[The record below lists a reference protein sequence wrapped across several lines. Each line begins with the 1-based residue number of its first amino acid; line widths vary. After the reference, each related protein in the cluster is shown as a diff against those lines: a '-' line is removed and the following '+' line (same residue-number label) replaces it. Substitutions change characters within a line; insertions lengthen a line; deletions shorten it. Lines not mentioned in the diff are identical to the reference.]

1 MVGKSDGKR
10 PLGRPKLVWEGNIRA
25 YLQEVGCRGIDWI
38 DVAEDKVQVAGTF
51 ICGNEQA
58 GSGNC
63 GGFLD

>member
-1 MVGKSDGKR
+1 M
-10 PLGRPKLVWEGNIRA
+10 WEGNIRA